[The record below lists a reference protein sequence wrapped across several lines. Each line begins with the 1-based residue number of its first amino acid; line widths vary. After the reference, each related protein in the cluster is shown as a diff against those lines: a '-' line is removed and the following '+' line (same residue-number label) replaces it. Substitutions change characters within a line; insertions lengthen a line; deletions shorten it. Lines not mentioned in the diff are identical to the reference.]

1 MRYMICIVDRTDYYS
16 FFKKYVDNDNNIK
29 KEYKNAEFIFQVKFE
44 KEEDID
50 EHILF
55 DYYLIS
61 NKYARNAE
69 FYLEVYLSEAIEG
82 KGNQNAFF
90 RLSTYGLFQEIGRNC
105 SKIYYGNGSSQS
117 FYVGGLKGLK
127 RLMPVF
133 SINKNNLQ
141 LLRTEIDRKVWE
153 KIKNS
158 ENAKTDVFESA
169 VYRLCWRLLF
179 SEVGNGNKALSIL
192 RKEAFENEKFFALIE
207 GMPMIALLVF
217 AMLDYS
223 FREDAVEHYKE
234 EVKRQTNKTK
244 VTLRKE
250 DFLYEKQAEQ
260 NRENFIANRKS
271 ATENYDSKTIW
282 TVEKESIHPFVVKEM
297 YEAVTISE
305 GILQLSENIVYH
317 AGQGMDNGTGL
328 LGIYIRNFEKDKA
341 VFEKKYPEYIVSCQQ
356 GEINSKYHLELLIG
370 DLSGTN
376 IPQKFMDNNRGFIEE
391 NREEIVRRIKALG
404 GEEKIPQEVSL
415 RSFFTPDETESTF
428 WTAFFSFPDKAIN
441 HYGLQIFDSII
452 STKGG
457 VFEVESGKYR
467 YCNRNQTEF
476 ENQFNGSRYSVVFPV
491 NGYSSID
498 TNIYDSMFGYDY
510 DIGFKYSENNN
521 KIING
526 IGLQIP
532 NTFEEKQKYIE
543 AVMERIKQN
552 ETQLLC
558 LNLNSFVSTE
568 CVIKA
573 LLLYVFEEKVKN
585 EKKNFYISLLQCRT
599 YQIINIVRIL
609 ALFYNKQGKNIKM
622 KNVQIYIRGENV
634 GEEILFYGET
644 LPDVKN
650 NIAKCACIRGT
661 MFESLR
667 AINKVLERSGGTW
680 DE

>member
-1 MRYMICIVDRTDYYS
+1 MGYEIIINNRADYYN
-16 FFKKYVDNDNNIK
+16 FFREYIGDDNRIK
-29 KEYKNAEFIFQVKFE
+29 SEFKGGKFIFQVRFE
-44 KEEDID
+44 REEDID

-61 NKYARNAE
+61 NRYGEAAE
-69 FYLEVYLSEAIEG
+69 FYLEVFLSEAIKG

-90 RLSTYGLFQEIGRNC
+90 RLSTYGLFQEIKRKS
-105 SKIYYGNGSSQS
+105 SKIFFGDGKSQW
-117 FYVGGLKGLK
+117 FYAGGLKGLK
-127 RLMPVF
+127 RLVPVF
-133 SINKNNLQ
+133 SISKETLQ
-141 LLRTEIDRKVWE
+141 FLRGGMTRAVWE
-153 KIKNS
+153 EIQNS
-158 ENAKTDVFESA
+158 GNAKTDVFESA

-179 SEVGNGNKALSIL
+179 SEVGSGNRHLSDL
-192 RKEAFENEKFFALIE
+192 RKEAFSDEKFFTLIE

-234 EVKRQTNKTK
+234 EIRKITGKSK

-250 DFLYEKQAEQ
+250 DFLYEMQAEQ
-260 NRENFIANRKS
+260 NWDYFVANKKS
-271 ATENYDSKTIW
+271 AAKNYDNKTIW
-282 TVEKESIHPFVVKEM
+282 TTKKKSIHPFIVKEM

-305 GILQLSENIVYH
+305 GIIQLAENIVYH
-317 AGQGMDNGTGL
+317 AGEGTDKGTGL

-341 VFEKKYPEYIVSCQQ
+341 VFEKKYPEYITSCRQ
-356 GEINSKYHLELLIG
+356 GNINSKYHLELLIG

-376 IPQKFMDNNRGFIEE
+376 IPQKFMDNNRSFIEE
-391 NREEIVRRIKALG
+391 NREEIVQRIKALG
-404 GEEKIPQEVSL
+404 GEGKIPKEVSL
-415 RSFFTPDETESTF
+415 KSFFTPDETESRF

-457 VFEVESGKYR
+457 VFEVESGTSR
-467 YCNRNQTEF
+467 YCNRDEKEF
-476 ENQFNGSRYSVVFPV
+476 KEQFKGSRYSVVFPV
-491 NGYSSID
+491 NGYSSAD

-510 DIGFKYSENNN
+510 DIGFEH
-521 KIING
+521 NG
-526 IGLQIP
+526 NGSQIVDGTGLQLP
-532 NTFEEKQKYIE
+532 KTLEETRRYIE
-543 AVMERIKQN
+543 DVVERIRKN
-552 ETQLLC
+552 KEELLC

-568 CVIKA
+568 CAIKA
-573 LLLYVFEEKVKN
+573 LLLYVFEEKEKDE
-585 EKKNFYISLLQCRT
+585 EKKFYIALLQCRT

-622 KNVQIYIRGENV
+622 KNVQIYIRGEKV
-634 GEEILFYGET
+634 GEEILFYGEK

-667 AINKVLERSGGTW
+667 AINKVLERSGGVR